1 MVITSMLSLPFY
13 FYIWSP
19 LVFLSYTE
27 SAYSKTS
34 LWLHF
39 LQVNASGV
47 NAVEGLS
54 EELTEELREATA
66 TSDGSGDDGISSGAI
81 AAIVIVVVVVL
92 LALVI
97 VLISLLVY
105 KKKNKKIF
113 DVYRKNQ
120 CSGDDYINDGEF
132 AFNNKS
138 YMTPQELSLNY
149 TEQMT
154 STEPEPFK
162 LVDQKSTDSEDNGMV
177 EVNPNA
183 DHDDTETYL

>member
-1 MVITSMLSLPFY
+1 MLSLPFY

-66 TSDGSGDDGISSGAI
+66 TSDGSGDDKISSGAI

-92 LALVI
+92 LALVV

-105 KKKNKKIF
+105 KKKNKKTFGICK
-113 DVYRKNQ
+113 KNQ
-120 CSGDDYINDGEF
+120 RSGVDDGEF